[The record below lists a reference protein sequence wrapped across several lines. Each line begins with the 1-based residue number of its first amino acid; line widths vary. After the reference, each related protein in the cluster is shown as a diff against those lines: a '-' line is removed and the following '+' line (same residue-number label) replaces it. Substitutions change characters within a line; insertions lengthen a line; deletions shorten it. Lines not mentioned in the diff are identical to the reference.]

1 MKLFSLSSVMKLFG
15 LPFFVLAGSAAAEM
29 QALEDDFLSG
39 VSGQSGITLD
49 LEDNT
54 TVAEIA
60 YFDDDSGI
68 AFQGFRLGGAAGP
81 DDTFKARILVDILE
95 DGRLSLDYTTS
106 ELDVD
111 ALAAT
116 GDIQYKGNQARI
128 EVEEI
133 RFIDKPGDTVMST
146 IAGAPSIGGLFLDFE
161 IDGLT
166 LIGANETAYVFDVAF
181 NLTNGRL
188 GYRTNGNEFFLD
200 NFSLD
205 YSGPG
210 TTLDFNGAT
219 GAIEYVAPNVD
230 AELKVDAIR
239 LSTNPNN
246 HGVTADVD
254 SGVTLSSY
262 GSLWSKLSL
271 SKAIQIA
278 AGGRDGV
285 EGFNIDMQTT
295 INSWDLAWGDDSN
308 WSDLGYWFGALG
320 GGGTIALSNL
330 TIDVL
335 NQDPDSLTDPSRDYG
350 SGLALGFDTLQAG
363 LFFDAIVLGET
374 KDNIDA
380 YKANSSAP
388 IKSLGG
394 LGVNL
399 LLADGIYNA
408 TARSNRLL
416 LQAGGNTDSGYQGLR
431 IDTEL
436 SVISPNN
443 ESNLIYVEDGYGL
456 MYSGIE
462 AYVDGDI
469 TVDVTAEGLLGS
481 TQFYD
486 GLRIGFEDL
495 DIAYRSEGFRFGRT
509 ADGSTLNNEELS
521 ASYAIPGVSG
531 SLFGLGLYP
540 ELEGRLNGHITLGP
554 GGRFGDEGITINA
567 DIELRDG
574 LMATYKQT
582 DGKGFWLAGLDMDRH
597 LRDMLLDVTE
607 DGLSIY
613 ETETWSRMDVTDF
626 RIGDKV
632 SGASFGRMVLETY
645 ELGSERTFSAGGA
658 GAVCVGGTGADSG
671 SCQSDGGRW
680 EDRGEQG
687 LTIASKRFFKESVEA
702 EGKRNRFTWETGRN
716 GEGTAGVVNDSG
728 IKLVFDNFTT
738 NDGDGVNDTFGIQTE
753 QNLDIASAYVVKK
766 ETGADSNGVVGN
778 RGDIKV
784 VNGDGTY
791 RYVNP
796 ADMTATDWDNLPVAM
811 ALRTR
816 TQFKE
821 LDFGSVDLVHPT
833 GGGATLLH
841 GLKLQNFDVTSDITM
856 TPMD

>member
-1 MKLFSLSSVMKLFG
+1 MKRFNFLRCSIYLMLPLFLADPSV
-15 LPFFVLAGSAAAEM
+15 AEM

-54 TVAEIA
+54 RVAEVA
-60 YFDDDSGI
+60 YFDDNKGI
-68 AFQGFRLGGAAGP
+68 AFQGFRLGGSGGA
-81 DDTFKARILVDILE
+81 DDTFKARILIDILE

-106 ELDVD
+106 ELDID
-111 ALAAT
+111 AFAAT
-116 GDIQYKGNQARI
+116 GDIQYIGNQARI
-128 EVEEI
+128 EVNEI
-133 RFIDKPGDTVMST
+133 RFIDTPGETVGLAGST
-146 IAGAPSIGGLFLDFE
+146 LPSIGGLFLDFE
-161 IDGLT
+161 IDGTT
-166 LIGANETAYVFDVAF
+166 LIGSNETAYVFDTAF

-188 GYRTNGNEFFLD
+188 GYRTNGNEFFFD

-205 YSGPG
+205 YVSPG
-210 TTLDFNGAT
+210 ATLDFNPVT
-219 GAIEYVAPNVD
+219 GAIEYVAPNVE

-239 LSTNPNN
+239 LSTNSNN
-246 HGVTADVD
+246 HGVTNDVD
-254 SGVTLSSY
+254 SGALLPSY
-262 GSLWSKLSL
+262 GSLWSKLAL

-285 EGFNIDMQTT
+285 EGFNIDIQTT
-295 INSWDLAWGDDSN
+295 IDSWDLAWGDDSN

-320 GGGTIALSNL
+320 GQGTIALSNL
-330 TIDVL
+330 TVDVIS
-335 NQDPDSLTDPSRDYG
+335 QDPDALIDPARDYG
-350 SGLALGFDTLQAG
+350 SGLALGFDTLQAA

-380 YKANSSAP
+380 YKANASAP

-399 LLADGIYNA
+399 LLADGVYDA
-408 TARSNRLL
+408 TSRSNRLL

-436 SVISPNN
+436 SVVSPNN
-443 ESNLIYVEDGYGL
+443 ESNLVYVEDGFGL

-469 TVDVTAEGLLGS
+469 TIDVTADGVLGS

-486 GLRIGFEDL
+486 GLRIGFEDV
-495 DIAYRSEGFRFGRT
+495 DIAYRTEGFRFGRT
-509 ADGSTLNNEELS
+509 SDGSSLANEELS
-521 ASYAIPGVSG
+521 ASYSIPGVSG
-531 SLFGLGLYP
+531 SIFGLGLYP
-540 ELEGRLNGHITLGP
+540 ELEGRLNGQITLGP
-554 GGRFGDEGITINA
+554 GGRFGSEGMTINA

-574 LMATYKQT
+574 MMATYKQT

-613 ETETWSRMDVTDF
+613 ETESWSRMDVTDF

-632 SGASFGRMVLETY
+632 TGASFGRMILETY
-645 ELGSERTFSAGGA
+645 ERGSERIFSAGGA
-658 GAVCVGGTGADSG
+658 GAVCIGGSGADSA

-680 EDRGEQG
+680 EDRGDQG
-687 LTIASKRFFKESVEA
+687 LTIASTRFFKESVEA
-702 EGKRNRFTWETGRN
+702 EGKRNRFTWETGRT
-716 GEGTAGVVNDSG
+716 GEGTAAVVNDSG
-728 IKLVFDNFTT
+728 VKLVFDNFTT
-738 NDGDGVNDTFGIQTE
+738 NDGDGVNDTFGFKTE

-766 ETGADSNGVVGN
+766 TTGADGNGVVGN

-784 VNGDGTY
+784 LNGDGTY

-811 ALRTR
+811 AVRTR

-833 GGGATLLH
+833 GGGSTLLH

-856 TPMD
+856 TPLD

>member
-1 MKLFSLSSVMKLFG
+1 M
-15 LPFFVLAGSAAAEM
+15 
-29 QALEDDFLSG
+29 
-39 VSGQSGITLD
+39 
-49 LEDNT
+49 
-54 TVAEIA
+54 
-60 YFDDDSGI
+60 
-68 AFQGFRLGGAAGP
+68 
-81 DDTFKARILVDILE
+81 
-95 DGRLSLDYTTS
+95 
-106 ELDVD
+106 
-111 ALAAT
+111 
-116 GDIQYKGNQARI
+116 
-128 EVEEI
+128 
-133 RFIDKPGDTVMST
+133 
-146 IAGAPSIGGLFLDFE
+146 
-161 IDGLT
+161 
-166 LIGANETAYVFDVAF
+166 
-181 NLTNGRL
+181 
-188 GYRTNGNEFFLD
+188 
-200 NFSLD
+200 
-205 YSGPG
+205 
-210 TTLDFNGAT
+210 
-219 GAIEYVAPNVD
+219 
-230 AELKVDAIR
+230 
-239 LSTNPNN
+239 
-246 HGVTADVD
+246 
-254 SGVTLSSY
+254 
-262 GSLWSKLSL
+262 
-271 SKAIQIA
+271 
-278 AGGRDGV
+278 
-285 EGFNIDMQTT
+285 
-295 INSWDLAWGDDSN
+295 
-308 WSDLGYWFGALG
+308 
-320 GGGTIALSNL
+320 SNL

-335 NQDPDSLTDPSRDYG
+335 NQDPDALIDPARDYG

-363 LFFDAIVLGET
+363 LFFDVIVLGET

-380 YKANSSAP
+380 YKTNASAP

-399 LLADGIYNA
+399 LLADGVYDA

-416 LQAGGNTDSGYQGLR
+416 LQAGGNVDSGYQGLR

-436 SVISPNN
+436 SVVSPNN
-443 ESNLIYVEDGYGL
+443 ESNLVYVEDGFGL

-462 AYVDGDI
+462 AYIDGDI
-469 TVDVTAEGLLGS
+469 TLDVTSDGVLGS

-495 DIAYRSEGFRFGRT
+495 DIAYRSEGFRFGRS

-540 ELEGRLNGHITLGP
+540 ELEGRLNGQITLGP
-554 GGRFGDEGITINA
+554 GGRFGDEGIAINA

-607 DGLSIY
+607 DGLAIY

-626 RIGDKV
+626 RIGDKL

-645 ELGSERTFSAGGA
+645 EVGSERVFSAGGA
-658 GAVCVGGTGADSG
+658 GAVCIGGTGIDSV
-671 SCQSDGGRW
+671 SCQGDGGRW

-687 LTIASKRFFKESVEA
+687 LTITSKRFFKESVEA
-702 EGKRNRFTWETGRN
+702 EGKRNRFTWETGRS

-738 NDGDGVNDTFGIQTE
+738 NDGDGISDTFGIQSE
-753 QNLDIASAYVVKK
+753 QNVDIASAYVVKK
-766 ETGADSNGVVGN
+766 EAGADSNGVVGN

-791 RYVNP
+791 RYVDP
-796 ADMTATDWDNLPVAM
+796 ADMTAADWENLPVAM

-833 GGGATLLH
+833 GGEATLLH

-856 TPMD
+856 TPLD

>member
-1 MKLFSLSSVMKLFG
+1 MSLFNINSIAKLFG
-15 LPFFVLAGSAAAEM
+15 LPLFMLVGSAVAEM

-95 DGRLSLDYTTS
+95 DGRLSLDYTTDS
-106 ELDVD
+106 LVVNPD
-111 ALAAT
+111 AT
-116 GDIQYKGNQARI
+116 VTTVGNQARI

-133 RFIDKPGDTVMST
+133 RFIDNPGDTVMPAIIGT
-146 IAGAPSIGGLFLDFE
+146 PSIGGLFLDFE

-200 NFSLD
+200 NFTLD
-205 YSGPG
+205 YSAPG

-219 GAIEYVAPNVD
+219 GEIEYVAPNVD

-246 HGVTADVD
+246 HGVTNDVD
-254 SGVTLSSY
+254 SGVVLSSY
-262 GSLWSKLSL
+262 GSLWSKLAL

-278 AGGRDGV
+278 GGGRDGV

-295 INSWDLAWGDDSN
+295 ISSWDLAWGDDSN
-308 WSDLGYWFGALG
+308 WSDLGYWFGVLG
-320 GGGTIALSNL
+320 GQGTIALSNL
-330 TIDVL
+330 TVDVL
-335 NQDPDSLTDPSRDYG
+335 DQDPDALTDPARDYG

-399 LLADGIYNA
+399 LLADGVYDA

-416 LQAGGNTDSGYQGLR
+416 LQAGGNSDSGYQGLR
-431 IDTEL
+431 IDAEL

-443 ESNLIYVEDGYGL
+443 ESNLSYVEDGFGL

-469 TVDVTAEGLLGS
+469 TIDVTADGVLGS

-495 DIAYRSEGFRFGRT
+495 DFAYRSEGFRLGRT
-509 ADGSTLNNEELS
+509 TDGSTLNSEELS
-521 ASYAIPGVSG
+521 ASYSIPGVSG
-531 SLFGLGLYP
+531 SLFGLGLHP
-540 ELEGRLNGHITLGP
+540 EMEGRLNGHITLGP
-554 GGRFGDEGITINA
+554 GGRFGDEGISINA

-632 SGASFGRMVLETY
+632 TGASFGRMVLETY
-645 ELGSERTFSAGGA
+645 EMGSERTISAGGA
-658 GAVCVGGTGADSG
+658 GTVCIGGSGVDSA
-671 SCQSDGGRW
+671 SCQADGGRW

-738 NDGDGVNDTFGIQTE
+738 NDGDGINDTFGVQTE

-796 ADMTATDWDNLPVAM
+796 SAMTASDWDNLPVAM

-833 GGGATLLH
+833 GGESTLLH

-856 TPMD
+856 TPLD

>member
-1 MKLFSLSSVMKLFG
+1 MRFFRLHSVTKVFG
-15 LPFFVLAGSAAAEM
+15 LPLMVLAGSAVGEM

-39 VSGQSGITLD
+39 VSGQSGITLN

-54 TVAEIA
+54 RVAEIA

-95 DGRLSLDYTTS
+95 DGRLSLDYTTDS
-106 ELDVD
+106 LVVNND
-111 ALAAT
+111 AT
-116 GDIQYKGNQARI
+116 VSTVGNQARI

-133 RFIDKPGDTVMST
+133 RFIDNPGDTLT
-146 IAGAPSIGGLFLDFE
+146 AAIAGAPSIGGLFLDFE

-166 LIGANETAYVFDVAF
+166 LIGANANAYVFDVAF

-205 YSGPG
+205 YSAPG

-219 GAIEYVAPNVD
+219 GEIEYVAPGVD
-230 AELKVDAIR
+230 AELKVDAVR

-254 SGVTLSSY
+254 NGIILPSY
-262 GSLWSKLSL
+262 GSLWTKLSL

-295 INSWDLAWGDDSN
+295 ISSWDLAWGDDSN

-320 GGGTIALSNL
+320 GEGTIALSNL

-335 NQDPDSLTDPSRDYG
+335 NQDPDALIDPARDYG

-380 YKANSSAP
+380 YKTNASAP

-399 LLADGIYNA
+399 LLADGVYDA

-416 LQAGGNTDSGYQGLR
+416 LQAGGNVDSGYQGLR

-436 SVISPNN
+436 SVVSPNN
-443 ESNLIYVEDGYGL
+443 ESNLVYVEDGFGL

-462 AYVDGDI
+462 AYIDGDI
-469 TVDVTAEGLLGS
+469 TLDVTSDGVLGS

-495 DIAYRSEGFRFGRT
+495 DIAYRSEGFRFGRS

-540 ELEGRLNGHITLGP
+540 ELEGRLNGQITLGP
-554 GGRFGDEGITINA
+554 GGRFGNEGIAINA

-582 DGKGFWLAGLDMDRH
+582 DGKGFWLAGLNMDRH

-607 DGLSIY
+607 DGLAIY
-613 ETETWSRMDVTDF
+613 ESETWSRMDVTDF
-626 RIGDKV
+626 RIGDKL

-645 ELGSERTFSAGGA
+645 EVGSERVFSAGGA
-658 GAVCVGGTGADSG
+658 GAVCIGGTGIDSV
-671 SCQSDGGRW
+671 SCQGDGGRW

-687 LTIASKRFFKESVEA
+687 LTITSKRFFKESVEA
-702 EGKRNRFTWETGRN
+702 EGKRNRFTWETGRS
-716 GEGTAGVVNDSG
+716 GEGAAGVVNDSG

-738 NDGDGVNDTFGIQTE
+738 NDGDGISDTFGIQSE
-753 QNLDIASAYVVKK
+753 QNVDIASAYVVKK
-766 ETGADSNGVVGN
+766 EAGADSNGVVGN

-791 RYVNP
+791 RYVDP
-796 ADMTATDWDNLPVAM
+796 ADMTAADWENLPVAM

-833 GGGATLLH
+833 GGEATLLH

-856 TPMD
+856 TPLD

>member
-15 LPFFVLAGSAAAEM
+15 LPFFVLAGSAVAEM

-133 RFIDKPGDTVMST
+133 RFIDNPGDTVMST